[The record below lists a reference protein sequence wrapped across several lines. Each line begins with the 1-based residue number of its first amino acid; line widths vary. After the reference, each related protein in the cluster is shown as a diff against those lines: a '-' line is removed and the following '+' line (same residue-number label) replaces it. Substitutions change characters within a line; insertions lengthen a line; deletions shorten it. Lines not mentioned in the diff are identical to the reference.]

1 MILFVER
8 RLPAETLF
16 YFCNF
21 NTQSASLR
29 LMLPEGKWVRAID
42 SSSEEWGGP
51 GQGAPEAIES
61 RGMEVDILLNP
72 HSFVLYRAHR
82 S

>member
-1 MILFVER
+1 
-8 RLPAETLF
+8 
-16 YFCNF
+16 
-21 NTQSASLR
+21 
-29 LMLPEGKWVRAID
+29 MLPEGKWVRAID

-61 RGMEVDILLNP
+61 RGMEVDTLLNP
-72 HSFVLYRAHR
+72 HSLVLYRAHR